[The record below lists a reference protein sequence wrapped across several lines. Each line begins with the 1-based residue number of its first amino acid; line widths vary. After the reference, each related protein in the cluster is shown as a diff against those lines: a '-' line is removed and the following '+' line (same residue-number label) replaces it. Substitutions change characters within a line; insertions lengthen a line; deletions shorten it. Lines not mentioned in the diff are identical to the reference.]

1 MEKGLSMKMTGE
13 ALRFILVGIVN
24 TIHYYLWYLLFSEAW
39 NLYYIIGH
47 WAAFLISMI
56 GSFYLNTYF
65 TYRTKPSWKKF
76 FQFPITYI
84 VNIAI
89 STGALYALREWV
101 HLDNRIAPIIAT
113 GIAIPFTFVISRRVL
128 KGGE

>member
-1 MEKGLSMKMTGE
+1 MNINGE

-24 TIHYYLWYLLFSEAW
+24 TFHYYLWYLLFSEVW
-39 NLYYIIGH
+39 GLQFIIGH
-47 WAAFLISMI
+47 WTAFCISMV

-76 FQFPITYI
+76 FQFPFTYV

-101 HLDNRIAPIIAT
+101 HLDNRVAPLLAT
-113 GIAIPFTFVISRRVL
+113 GIAIPFTFVISRRIL
-128 KGGE
+128 KGGSVGI